1 MLETMIE
8 AEIHPLIT
16 NRRSPR
22 AFDPNR
28 SLSKNTVSSL
38 LEAARWAPS
47 SSNTQPWRFIL
58 GHKGGET
65 HQKIASTL
73 SEGNRIWAENAPL
86 LILAVTQEEG
96 ARGKQS
102 YAWHDLGLATAQM
115 ILQASAMELY
125 AHIMAGFSKD
135 KARES
140 FSIPAEYAPL
150 TVLAFGY
157 LGDVGMLSEKL
168 QQREKAPRIRKALEE
183 IAFQDTWGEPLA

>member
-1 MLETMIE
+1 MLETMIDVE
-8 AEIHPLIT
+8 VHPLIN

-58 GHKGGET
+58 GHKGDET
-65 HQKIASTL
+65 HQKIVGAL

-86 LILAVTQEEG
+86 LVLAVTQEEG
-96 ARGKQS
+96 ERGTQS

-115 ILQASAMELY
+115 ILQASAMKLY
-125 AHIMAGFSKD
+125 THIMAGFSKD
-135 KARES
+135 QARES
-140 FSIPAEYAPL
+140 FSIPAEFAPL
-150 TVLAFGY
+150 TVIAFGY
-157 LGDVGMLSEKL
+157 LGDISYLPEKL
-168 QQREKAPRIRKALEE
+168 QAREIAPGIRKSLDE
-183 IAFQDTWGEPLA
+183 IAFQNTWGEPLS

>member
-8 AEIHPLIT
+8 VEVHPLIT

-58 GHKGGET
+58 GHKGDET
-65 HQKIASTL
+65 HQKIAATL

-86 LILAVTQEEG
+86 LVLAVTQEVG
-96 ARGKQS
+96 ARGTQS
-102 YAWHDLGLATAQM
+102 YAWHDLGLATSQM
-115 ILQASAMELY
+115 ILQASAMEIY

-135 KARES
+135 QARES
-140 FSIPAEYAPL
+140 FSIPSEFAPL
-150 TVLAFGY
+150 TVIAFGY
-157 LGDVGMLSEKL
+157 LGDLSHLPEKL
-168 QQREKAPRIRKALEE
+168 QARETAPRIRKPLDE
-183 IAFQDTWGEPLA
+183 ITIQNTWDEPLY